1 MTSRMEAEAVIRVR
15 GQGFGQTKRGVK
27 SISDSLQRMQ
37 RVAASVALGGG
48 AVEVLRRSIGRAVR
62 LYADVET
69 GLVGIAKTADLSAR
83 EVAALDER
91 LKGLSLDATVGLART
106 ELLEIAQAAGQ
117 LGVKGVEDLT
127 RFTRTV
133 AQLQG
138 ATNLG
143 GAEAAAALARILNVT
158 GESIST
164 VDRVPPHLRGWT
176 TLEAGGTVLRRGSP
190 APAGMDPTGE
200 EDAGEVRC

>member
-1 MTSRMEAEAVIRVR
+1 MTTRLNAEAVIRVR
-15 GQGFGQTKRGVK
+15 GQGFGQTKRGVQ

-37 RVAASVALGGG
+37 RVAASIALGGG
-48 AVEVLRRSIGRAVR
+48 AVEALRRSIGAAVR

-69 GLVGIAKTADLSAR
+69 GLVGVAKTADLSAR

-127 RFTRTV
+127 RFTKTV

-164 VDRVPPHLRGWT
+164 DRKSV
-176 TLEAGGTVLRRGSP
+176 V
-190 APAGMDPTGE
+190 
-200 EDAGEVRC
+200 